1 MKTLNFTKMS
11 GAGNDFVIMEAS
23 ALKGIDVKQLTTE
36 VCDRTNGVGADGLL
50 ILDKSKKADYKMRI
64 INADGSEAEMCGNG
78 SRCLIEYIVRTKNPK
93 NSTISLDTLAGIVLG
108 EVLKKAVKVRLSDPR
123 DYAPD
128 IKIEVSDRK
137 IKVHYIDTGVPH
149 TIVFVDDLD
158 KIEINTI
165 GPMIRTHEEF
175 KPRGTNVNFVEQIK
189 EDLIHVRTY
198 ERGVEAETKA
208 CGTGSVASAIVTYL
222 KANPK
227 LKNFQN
233 AVMQVKTTGGDILE
247 VSFDITSGKASN
259 VWLKGHVRLIA
270 EGKYYFN
277 SFKS

>member
-1 MKTLNFTKMS
+1 MKILNFTKMS
-11 GAGNDFVIMEAS
+11 GAGNDFVIMEAF
-23 ALKGIDVKQLTTE
+23 ALKGIDVKQLTLE
-36 VCDRTNGVGADGLL
+36 VCNRTNGVGADGLL

-78 SRCLIEYIVRTKNPK
+78 SRCLIEYIARMKKPKNPA
-93 NSTISLDTLAGIVLG
+93 ISLDTLAGIVRG
-108 EVLKKAVKVRLSDPR
+108 EVFKKAVRVRLSDPR
-123 DYAPD
+123 NYAPD
-128 IKIEVSDRK
+128 IKIEVNERK
-137 IKVHYIDTGVPH
+137 IRVHYIDTGVPH
-149 TIVFVDDLD
+149 TIVFVDDLE
-158 KIEINTI
+158 KIEVDPIGRTI
-165 GPMIRTHEEF
+165 RNHQEF
-175 KPRGTNVNFVEQIK
+175 VPRGTNVNFVEQIK
-189 EDLIHVRTY
+189 EDLIFVRTY

-247 VSFDITSGKASN
+247 VSFDVTNGRASN

-270 EGKYYFN
+270 EGKYYF
-277 SFKS
+277 